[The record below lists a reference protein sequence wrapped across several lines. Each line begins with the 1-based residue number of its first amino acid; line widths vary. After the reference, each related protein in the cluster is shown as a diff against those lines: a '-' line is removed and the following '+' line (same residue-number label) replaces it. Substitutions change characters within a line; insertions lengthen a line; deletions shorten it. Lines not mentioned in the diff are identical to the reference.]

1 MRFSLTREVLLK
13 PLQQVVSVVEK
24 RQTMPVL
31 SNLLVSLEQGTL
43 SLTATDLEVE
53 MVARVGCADGEPGAI
68 TVPARKFFEIV
79 RALPDG
85 VMVNVNV
92 TGDRIAV
99 NAGRSRYTLAGLS
112 ADEYP
117 SSEEAEVVER
127 LRLSEGAL
135 KKAFD
140 ATAFAM
146 AQQDVRFYLNGL
158 LLDAEGKTLRCVAT
172 DGHRLAMSETELAAG
187 PQVKRQI
194 IVPRKGILELLRL
207 LESADREIEL
217 ELGRSHLRF
226 RRDDVSFS
234 SKLIDGRFPDYEA
247 VIPLGA
253 DKEARVDRD
262 VLRAALQRAVIL
274 SNEKYR
280 GIRLEID
287 SGVMRVIAHNPEQEE
302 AVEEVEADTEI
313 SGLSIGFN
321 ASYLLDALAA
331 LTEPQALLLFRDSG
345 SSALVR
351 EPSHARNRHVV
362 MPMRL

>member
-1 MRFSLTREVLLK
+1 MRFALTREVLLK

-24 RQTMPVL
+24 RQTLAVL
-31 SNLLVSLEQGTL
+31 SNLLVQLERGTL

-53 MVARVGCADGEPGAI
+53 MVARVACSDGEDGAVTI
-68 TVPARKFFEIV
+68 PARKWFEIV

-85 VMVNVNV
+85 VMVNVSVN
-92 TGDRIAV
+92 GDRISV

-112 ADEYP
+112 AEEYP
-117 SSEEAEVVER
+117 STDETEVIERIRVQELALRRGFEAT
-127 LRLSEGAL
+127 S
-135 KKAFD
+135 
-140 ATAFAM
+140 FAM

-158 LLDAEGKTLRCVAT
+158 LLDAEGSALRCVAT
-172 DGHRLAMSETELAAG
+172 DGHRLALSEVELLAG
-187 PQVKRQI
+187 PQVKRQL
-194 IVPRKGILELLRL
+194 IVPRKGVLELLRL
-207 LESADREIEL
+207 LEPVEREIEL
-217 ELGRSHLRF
+217 EVGRNHIRF
-226 RRDDVSFS
+226 RREDVSFS

-262 VLRAALQRAVIL
+262 ALRASLQRAVIL

-280 GIRLEID
+280 GVRLEVEP
-287 SGVMRVIAHNPEQEE
+287 GVLRVSAHNPEQEE
-302 AVEEVEADTEI
+302 AVEEVEAETTI

-321 ASYLLDALAA
+321 ASYLLEALGA
-331 LTEPQALLLFRDSG
+331 LTEDQALLLFRDSG

-351 EPSHARNRHVV
+351 EPSHARSRHVV